1 MSEPLN
7 EAYFEIESILNN
19 LSLKYT
25 QIGKQNEENLK
36 KFQQSEQIVEDL
48 EHIKK
53 LEDTF
58 ITTYGFDKLKEL
70 NELKNEYNIN
80 EEYVVNEV
88 LNIQSINRNIS
99 KTLYN
104 RNHKKVEPIFMKL
117 ILGLSFIRDNKENLK
132 NIDLENLTF
141 QFKKSLIKLL
151 SFVNKDVL
159 NNKFTIMGNR
169 FKPKDNEEDLLLH
182 ENLISFVVYE
192 VSPFFKMTSVIETYF
207 NQTTFFSRD
216 VPSMNTDL
224 FNRYFKERYERNYKK
239 LELLLKQ
246 LEDED
251 KVDDKQ
257 LQLTN
262 FNNDLNTFIIQ
273 EYEIYNSLLSYSFKK
288 ENEPTV
294 LNEENELILQKKTI
308 DIDNSVILN
317 TVSFNDRFIKYLQA
331 ILNDLLFLK
340 KFNNFINNF
349 SLDDIITG
357 VYSYNRYFEYD
368 EKEIEGNPNEL
379 LNSIDYK
386 SLVRPLLENFHIRLF
401 KLIKSKLCDFDQISK
416 ETLLSVFDLLVK
428 IYDILPLS
436 AFTNFL
442 NYILPKLLEKE
453 FKNSSEYDEE
463 AAEKNIL
470 QNLTENVF
478 FILVIQN
485 FIKNF
490 ELDIDALNDT
500 IPFDNVSLTT
510 ATTISRPAKTITS
523 TNSIDFLSSVFSS
536 LVSSL
541 IKNEIESI
549 FNNRFEIHSDEDYLK
564 LNEFLLIDLKK
575 VYLTHYKNLQS
586 TLEQLNEVIDDEEEP
601 LGEAALEQSLT
612 ISLAVPDEDISEFLS
627 NYKTNLDFQILSI
640 YSQLSKINGEKL
652 VSLDTLKEAIEL

>member
-1 MSEPLN
+1 MNEAFN
-7 EAYFEIESILNN
+7 EAYFEIESILNK

-25 QIGKQNEENLK
+25 QVGKQNEENLK
-36 KFQQSEQIVEDL
+36 KFHQSEQIVEDL
-48 EHIKK
+48 EHIKN

-58 ITTYGFDKLKEL
+58 ISTYGFDKLKEL
-70 NELKNEYNIN
+70 NQLKNEYNIN

-117 ILGLSFIRDNKENLK
+117 IVGLSFIKDNKENLK

-159 NNKFTIMGNR
+159 NNKLTIMGNR

-224 FNRYFKERYERNYKK
+224 FNRYFKERYDGNYKK

-246 LEDED
+246 LADED
-251 KVDDKQ
+251 KADDKQ

-273 EYEIYNSLLSYSFKK
+273 EYEIYQSLLSYSFKE
-288 ENEPTV
+288 ENETTV
-294 LNEENELILQKKTI
+294 LNGENLLLLQKKTI
-308 DIDNSVILN
+308 AIENSVIL
-317 TVSFNDRFIKYLQA
+317 VSVGFNDRFIKYLQA

-340 KFNNFINNF
+340 KFNIFINNF

-368 EKEIEGNPNEL
+368 EKETEGNSNGVT
-379 LNSIDYK
+379 NSIDYK

-401 KLIKSKLCDFDQISK
+401 KLIKLKLSGFEIISK
-416 ETLLSVFDLLVK
+416 ESLLSVFDLLVK

-442 NYILPKLLEKE
+442 NYILPELLEKE
-453 FKNSSEYDEE
+453 FKNTSESIE
-463 AAEKNIL
+463 EKNKVKI
-470 QNLTENVF
+470 LTENIFV
-478 FILVIQN
+478 ILVIQN

-490 ELDIDALNDT
+490 ELDIDALNDN
-500 IPFDNVSLTT
+500 IPFDNMSLTT
-510 ATTISRPAKTITS
+510 ATTISRPSKTTTS
-523 TNSIDFLSSVFSS
+523 INSIDFMSSIFSS
-536 LVSSL
+536 FVSSL

-549 FNNRFEIHSDEDYLK
+549 FKNRFEIHSDEDYLK

-575 VYLTHYKNLQS
+575 VYSAHYKELKS
-586 TLEQLNEVIDDEEEP
+586 ILEQLNKVVDDATE
-601 LGEAALEQSLT
+601 LSGEGALEQNLT

-627 NYKTNLDFQILSI
+627 NFKTKLDFQILST